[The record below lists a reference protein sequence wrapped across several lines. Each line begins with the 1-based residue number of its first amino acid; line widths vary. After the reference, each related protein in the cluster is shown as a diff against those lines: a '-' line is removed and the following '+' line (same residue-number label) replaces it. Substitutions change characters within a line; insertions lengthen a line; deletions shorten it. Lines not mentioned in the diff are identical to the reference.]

1 MTDRNYR
8 NVFLEIGKTQEEINK
23 RVEDTFN
30 EIFYGKDNF
39 FSYTEDGTMAYLE
52 DTGNN
57 DTRTEG
63 ISY

>member
-30 EIFYGKDNF
+30 EIFYGTD
-39 FSYTEDGTMAYLE
+39 
-52 DTGNN
+52 
-57 DTRTEG
+57 R
-63 ISY
+63 